1 MQIDLQCFCHV
12 INVYYS
18 VVLAAAK
25 AVVIV
30 AVVIVVV
37 VIVNNGRS
45 INSTKYRCQ
54 ERPRLHAISVPW
66 QGEVQSLPQDFH

>member
-1 MQIDLQCFCHV
+1 MQIDFQCFCHV

-18 VVLAAAK
+18 AILAAAK

-37 VIVNNGRS
+37 VNNGRS
-45 INSTKYRCQ
+45 ISSTKSRCQ
-54 ERPRLHAISVPW
+54 EGPHLHSISIPW
-66 QGEVQSLPQDFH
+66 PGEVQSLPQDFH